1 MLCLEPSVSKPTFPM
16 LCPMFCLICLTNI
29 GNSYDRGTQLEL
41 ELKCQANIPRCW
53 EGAFVGAL
61 KSLASGIRISGNYYI
76 KKSPGVNPIKPISAS
91 ITSKTDSASK
101 ILP

>member
-1 MLCLEPSVSKPTFPM
+1 M

-41 ELKCQANIPRCW
+41 ELKCQANIPRYW

-61 KSLASGIRISGNYYI
+61 KSRASGIRISGNSYI
-76 KKSPGVNPIKPISAS
+76 KKSPDWVDVKWVFLDSTLINYANSA
-91 ITSKTDSASK
+91 KERKMRFDN
-101 ILP
+101 